1 MRQVEK
7 SANGIQGRKEG
18 ANGGALCHDSSI
30 RTSEF
35 GLRVGL
41 GPRSRATVS
50 PPSVF
55 ARVYKASR
63 ASSSAVRFARER
75 RASASCAKKKTPH
88 EKKKH

>member
-1 MRQVEK
+1 MGYKGE
-7 SANGIQGRKEG
+7 RKERMEG
-18 ANGGALCHDSSI
+18 LRCHDSSI

-55 ARVYKASR
+55 ARAYKASR